1 MAEVS
6 QTHAPSF
13 PPVTFEDWRA
23 KVEADLG
30 GAPFEKRLVAQTRE
44 GLEIQPLYSDRPDA
58 DAVLAR
64 GAARWER
71 HEELDGGDVAR
82 RLARLDAARRFG
94 VDGVRLTANSPGDF
108 TRLAQRAREL
118 DLALHLSQ
126 PEYAA
131 EMLGSGVNGGAGL
144 APDAVDSELLLAWR
158 ECTGDTSLVTVRAA
172 AAERRG
178 AGEALQIALLLAG
191 GACWLRRA
199 EELGLSVPEAD
210 AALEFELG
218 LGTDLFLEM
227 AKLRATRLAWSR
239 LFAACEG
246 AADAPR
252 ARLHARS
259 SERAWTVRDPWVNAL
274 RATTMTFAGALGG
287 ADSITALPFD
297 ALLGVPDDEAL
308 RLAANTHAILADES
322 HLAAVDDPA
331 AGSGYVEE
339 LTDALAREAW
349 ARFRRIEELGGL
361 SSKAARAWIDERIA
375 EVDARDA
382 CEVASRKRGIVGVSE
397 YPFLDEEQP
406 ARAPRERPA
415 EPRTLAG
422 PYEALRSRSDAHL
435 AATGA
440 RPTAFLACL
449 GAQAEFRARAGFAR
463 NLLAA
468 GGIAAAESDG
478 FEVAATAAEA
488 FRAGSARI
496 AVICGTD
503 ARYVQDAAPLA
514 EALAAAGAVVVL
526 AGKPGEHEDTW
537 RAAGVSHFVHLGC
550 DALGVLR
557 QLLDAAEVSA

>member
-44 GLEIQPLYSDRPDA
+44 GLEIQPLYTDRA
-58 DAVLAR
+58 EGGALLTR

-71 HEELDGGDVAR
+71 HEEIDGTDVAR
-82 RLARLDAARRFG
+82 ALARLERARRFG
-94 VDGVRLTANSPGDF
+94 IDGVRVTAAGHGDF

-118 DLALHLSQ
+118 DLALHIAQ

-131 EMLGSGVNGGAGL
+131 ELLGSGANGGAGL
-144 APDAVDSELLLAWR
+144 APNAVDAELVHAWR
-158 ECTGDTSLVTVRAA
+158 ESPGETRLVSVSAVK
-172 AAERRG
+172 AERRG

-199 EELGLSVPEAD
+199 EGFGLSPRKAD

-218 LGTDLFLEM
+218 LGTDLFLEI
-227 AKLRATRLAWSR
+227 AKLRAARLAWAR
-239 LFAACEG
+239 LFAACGDAAEG
-246 AADAPR
+246 PR
-252 ARLHARS
+252 AHLHARS

-287 ADSITALPFD
+287 AASITALPFD
-297 ALLGVPDDEAL
+297 ALLGLSEEDAL

-322 HLAAVDDPA
+322 HLAVVDDPA

-361 SSKAARAWIDERIA
+361 SSQAARAWIDERIS

-382 CEVASRKRGIVGVSE
+382 CEVASRKRGIIGVSE
-397 YPFLDEEQP
+397 FPSLDEELP
-406 ARAPRERPA
+406 TRAPREQDA
-415 EPRTLAG
+415 GCRTLAA
-422 PYEALRSRSDAHL
+422 PYEALRERSDAHL
-435 AATGA
+435 VATGA

-468 GGIAAAESDG
+468 GGIATEESDG
-478 FEVAATAAEA
+478 FESLAQAAEA
-488 FRAGSARI
+488 FRAGGARI
-496 AVICGTD
+496 AVICATD
-503 ARYVQDAAPLA
+503 ARYVEDAAPLA
-514 EALAAAGAVVVL
+514 KALAAEGAVVVL
-526 AGKPGEHEDTW
+526 AGKPGAHEEAW
-537 RAAGVSHFVHLGC
+537 REAGVAHFIHLGC
-550 DALGVLR
+550 DALGALR
-557 QLLDAAEVSA
+557 QLLDAAEVPA